1 MATAAEAV
9 DLAKNLQDELTCCL
23 CLDFFNKP
31 VLIIKCSHSFCK
43 ECISEHCKK
52 MGPKALCP
60 RCRGE
65 LRQNNL
71 VDHRS
76 LANIVETYQQMKKN
90 HQELWGPSWREHQAA
105 SGSQDLK
112 LSAGVFPYQLK
123 EVVKISDV
131 CKQIEAAFEAIDKC
145 TKDSAE
151 MRDSVSRIKSSIGEG
166 FSFMKKYINDQ
177 EEKVLNVIDEECA
190 AAQQSIDLMNEQLTA
205 RIDRLLELQSNSEEV
220 IKNTSSEQEVSIGEP
235 VRVTEVVLG
244 VQKISGIIY
253 AVEEF
258 RRQLDRT
265 VLEKCPRQQ
274 PHEFSPGT
282 SNMTCDS
289 NDIQTN
295 MAEDEI
301 ASTSSSSL
309 HRDSLQGT
317 SCSSSATSSARDSPM
332 PAISSQF
339 SQWASDVTFDPK
351 RVNNMLQLTEDKRK
365 VSVMSWDSDYEYCPK
380 RFRISQVLGSQSFS
394 EGCHYW
400 EVSTRNST
408 GWAIGVASEDIGRS
422 DKLGRSEV
430 SWCIEWSRKCLSAWH
445 RSEETPISE
454 DRPLQVGVL
463 LDIPSNRLSFYSLA
477 DKVTLLHQFESHV
490 VNPVYPAFWIYGTD
504 IGGFLTIN
512 DIKRN

>member
-1 MATAAEAV
+1 HPLSFAGGGGGKAV

-90 HQELWGPSWREHQAA
+90 QQELLGPSWREHPAA

-123 EVVKISDV
+123 
-131 CKQIEAAFEAIDKC
+131 
-145 TKDSAE
+145 T
-151 MRDSVSRIKSSIGEG
+151 
-166 FSFMKKYINDQ
+166 
-177 EEKVLNVIDEECA
+177 
-190 AAQQSIDLMNEQLTA
+190 
-205 RIDRLLELQSNSEEV
+205 
-220 IKNTSSEQEVSIGEP
+220 TSSEQEVSIGEP
-235 VRVTEVVLG
+235 IRVTEVVLG
-244 VQKISGIIY
+244 VQKISGIVY

-258 RRQLDRT
+258 RRQLDRA
-265 VLEKCPRQQ
+265 VLEKCPRPQ
-274 PHEFSPGT
+274 PRGEWSLKFST
-282 SNMTCDS
+282 R
-289 NDIQTN
+289 
-295 MAEDEI
+295 
-301 ASTSSSSL
+301 ASY
-309 HRDSLQGT
+309 
-317 SCSSSATSSARDSPM
+317 
-332 PAISSQF
+332 
-339 SQWASDVTFDPK
+339 VTFDPK
-351 RVNNMLQLTEDKRK
+351 TISNMLQLTADKRK
-365 VSVMSWDSDYEYCPK
+365 VSVTPWDSDYEYCPK

-400 EVSTRNST
+400 EVSTRNSA
-408 GWAIGVASEDIGRS
+408 GWAIGVASEDIGKS

-430 SWCIEWSRKCLSAWH
+430 SWCIEWSRKWLSAWH
-445 RSEETPISE
+445 RNQETPISKE
-454 DRPLQVGVL
+454 KPLQVGVL
-463 LDIPSNRLSFYSLA
+463 LDIPSNRLSFYSLT
-477 DKVTLLHQFESHV
+477 DKVTLLHQFEIHV